1 MRKRLWSVLV
11 IIISI
16 IVLGS
21 VCYANGPG
29 TTGANFLKIGV
40 GARAA
45 ALGDAFTAV
54 VDDSTSL
61 YWNPAGLAKMEKR
74 QLSATYNMWFAG
86 INQGYL
92 GISFPLSRGGVV
104 AGGINYV
111 DMGDFDGR
119 DEAGNPTRTFTA
131 SALNF
136 HLGYADR
143 VGEKLMWGISAGLVQ
158 DTIDDDIKR
167 TYAANLGLIFKS
179 SELLSLGLALQ
190 NVGGQLGGDPLP
202 FVAKVGMAYTW
213 KSLLLALDIASPA
226 DNDVYYCA
234 GIEWWIM
241 DGIALRVGYKTN
253 QDIGEGL
260 TAGFGFDKGKI
271 RFDYAYVP
279 YGELGDTH
287 KVLLGMSF

>member
-1 MRKRLWSVLV
+1 MRKRLCSVLV

-16 IVLGS
+16 IILAS
-21 VCYANGPG
+21 VSYANGPG

-45 ALGDAFTAV
+45 ALGDAFTV
-54 VDDSTSL
+54 IVDDSTSL
-61 YWNPAGLAKMEKR
+61 YWNPAGLAKMEKG

-92 GISFPLSRGGVV
+92 GMGFPISRRGVV
-104 AGGINYV
+104 AGGVNYV

-119 DEAGNPTRTFTA
+119 DEAGNPTGTFTA
-131 SALNF
+131 SALNYQ
-136 HLGYADR
+136 LGYANR
-143 VGEKLMWGISAGLVQ
+143 VGEKLTWGISAGIVQ
-158 DTIDDDIKR
+158 DTIADDTKS
-167 TYAANLGLIFKS
+167 TYAANLGLIFRS
-179 SELLSLGLALQ
+179 SDSLSLGLALQ
-190 NVGGQLGGDPLP
+190 NIGGQLAGDPLP
-202 FVAKVGMAYTW
+202 FVAKIGMAYTW
-213 KSLLLALDIASPA
+213 KSLLLVLDIAKPT
-226 DNDVYYCA
+226 DNDLYYGA

-241 DGIALRVGYKTN
+241 DGIALRAGYKTN

-260 TAGFGFDKGKI
+260 TAGLGFDKGKI

>member
-1 MRKRLWSVLV
+1 MRKILTSMGTGILVLALV
-11 IIISI
+11 GPI
-16 IVLGS
+16 
-21 VCYANGPG
+21 YAAGPG

-45 ALGDAFTAV
+45 ALGDAFTV
-54 VDDSTSL
+54 IVDDSTSL
-61 YWNPAGLAKMEKR
+61 YWNPAGLAKMEKG
-74 QLSATYNMWFAG
+74 QLSATYNVWFAG

-92 GISFPLSRGGVV
+92 GIGFPLGGTGVAAGGV
-104 AGGINYV
+104 NYV
-111 DMGDFDGR
+111 HMGDFDGR
-119 DEAGNPTRTFTA
+119 DEAGNPTGTFTA
-131 SALNF
+131 SALNYN
-136 HLGYADR
+136 LGYANR
-143 VGEKLMWGISAGLVQ
+143 VGEKLMWGISAGVVQ
-158 DTIDDDIKR
+158 DTIDDDIKS

-190 NVGGQLGGDPLP
+190 NIGGQLGGDPLP
-202 FVAKVGMAYTW
+202 FLAKIGMALTW
-213 KSLLLALDIASPA
+213 ESSLLVLDIAKPT
-226 DNDVYYCA
+226 DDDVYYCA
-234 GIEWWIM
+234 GIEWWIQ

-287 KVLLGMSF
+287 KVLLGMNF

>member
-1 MRKRLWSVLV
+1 MRRSLWRVLV
-11 IIISI
+11 ATILIII
-16 IVLGS
+16 LAS
-21 VCYANGPG
+21 VCYANGAG

-92 GISFPLSRGGVV
+92 GMGFPLSRRGVIAGGV
-104 AGGINYV
+104 NYV

-119 DEAGNPTRTFTA
+119 DESGNPTGTFTA
-131 SALNF
+131 SALNYQ
-136 HLGYADR
+136 LGYANR
-143 VGEKLMWGISAGLVQ
+143 FGEKLIWGISAGLVQ
-158 DTIDDDIKR
+158 DTIAEDIKS
-167 TYAANLGLIFKS
+167 TYAANLGLIYKS
-179 SELLSLGLALQ
+179 SESLSLGLALQ
-190 NVGGQLGGDPLP
+190 NVGGELGSDPLP
-202 FVAKVGMAYTW
+202 FVAKIGMAYTW
-213 KSLLLALDIASPA
+213 KSLLLALDIASPT
-226 DNDVYYCA
+226 DNDLYYGA

-260 TAGFGFDKGKI
+260 TAGLGFSKGKI

-279 YGELGDTH
+279 YGELGNTH
-287 KVLLGMSF
+287 RVLLGMSF

>member
-1 MRKRLWSVLV
+1 MRGF
-11 IIISI
+11 
-16 IVLGS
+16 LGS
-21 VCYANGPG
+21 MVVGILVFALNISSSAGGPG
-29 TTGANFLKIGV
+29 TTAANFLKLGV

-45 ALGDAFTAV
+45 AMGDAFTAV
-54 VDDSTSL
+54 ADDSTSL

-92 GISFPLSRGGVV
+92 GMSFPLSRGGVV
-104 AGGINYV
+104 AGGVNYV

-119 DEAGNPTRTFTA
+119 DEAGNPTGTFTA

-136 HLGYADR
+136 HLGYANR
-143 VGEKLMWGISAGLVQ
+143 VGEKLIWGISAGLVQ
-158 DTIDDDIKR
+158 DTIADDTKS

-202 FVAKVGMAYTW
+202 FLAKIGMALTW
-213 KSLLLALDIASPA
+213 ESLLLALDIARPT
-226 DNDVYYCA
+226 DDDVYYCA
-234 GIEWWIM
+234 GIEWWIQ

-253 QDIGEGL
+253 QDVGEGL

>member
-1 MRKRLWSVLV
+1 MRKTLWSVLV

-16 IVLGS
+16 IVLTS

-45 ALGDAFTAV
+45 ALGDAFTV
-54 VDDSTSL
+54 IVDDSTSL

-74 QLSATYNMWFAG
+74 QFSATYNVWFAG

-92 GISFPLSRGGVV
+92 GVGFPLSGKGIV
-104 AGGINYV
+104 AGGVNYV

-119 DEAGNPTRTFTA
+119 DEAGNPIGTFTA
-131 SALNF
+131 SALNYQ
-136 HLGYADR
+136 LGYANR
-143 VGEKLMWGISAGLVQ
+143 IGERFTWGISAGMVQ
-158 DTIDDDIKR
+158 DTIADDTKS
-167 TYAANLGLIFKS
+167 TFAANLGLIFKS

-190 NVGGQLGGDPLP
+190 NIGGQLGGDPLP

-213 KSLLLALDIASPA
+213 KSLLFALDIASPT

-241 DGIALRVGYKTN
+241 DGIALRAGYKTN
-253 QDIGEGL
+253 QDVGEGL
-260 TAGFGFDKGKI
+260 TAGLGFSKGKI

-279 YGELGDTH
+279 YGALGNTH

>member
-1 MRKRLWSVLV
+1 M
-11 IIISI
+11 
-16 IVLGS
+16 
-21 VCYANGPG
+21 
-29 TTGANFLKIGV
+29 

-92 GISFPLSRGGVV
+92 GMSFPLSRGGVV
-104 AGGINYV
+104 AGGVNYV

-119 DEAGNPTRTFTA
+119 DEAGNPTGTFTA

-136 HLGYADR
+136 HLGYANR
-143 VGEKLMWGISAGLVQ
+143 VGEKLIWGISAGLVQ
-158 DTIDDDIKR
+158 DTIADDTKS

-190 NVGGQLGGDPLP
+190 NLGGQLGGDPLP
-202 FVAKVGMAYTW
+202 FLTKIGMALTW
-213 KSLLLALDIASPA
+213 ESLLLALDIARPT
-226 DNDVYYCA
+226 DDDVYYCA

-253 QDIGEGL
+253 QDIGEGF

>member
-1 MRKRLWSVLV
+1 MRRRLWSVLV

-21 VCYANGPG
+21 VCYANGAG

-45 ALGDAFTAV
+45 ALGDAFTV
-54 VDDSTSL
+54 IVDDSTSL

-92 GISFPLSRGGVV
+92 GMGFPLSRRGVIAGGV
-104 AGGINYV
+104 NYV

-119 DEAGNPTRTFTA
+119 DEFGNPTGTFTA
-131 SALNF
+131 SALNYQ
-136 HLGYADR
+136 LGYANR
-143 VGEKLMWGISAGLVQ
+143 VREKLTWGISAGLVQ
-158 DTIDDDIKR
+158 DTIADDIKS
-167 TYAANLGLIFKS
+167 TYAVNFGLIFKS
-179 SELLSLGLALQ
+179 SESLSLGLAVQ
-190 NVGGQLGGDPLP
+190 NIGGQLGSDPLP

-213 KSLLLALDIASPA
+213 KSLLLVLDIASPT
-226 DNDVYYCA
+226 DNDLYYCA

-241 DGIALRVGYKTN
+241 DGIALRAGYKTN
-253 QDIGEGL
+253 QDIGQGL
-260 TAGFGFDKGKI
+260 TAGLGFDKGKI

-279 YGELGDTH
+279 YGALGNTH
-287 KVLLGMSF
+287 RVLLGMSF

>member
-1 MRKRLWSVLV
+1 MRKFVG
-11 IIISI
+11 I
-16 IVLGS
+16 IVVGILIFTLNISSFAG
-21 VCYANGPG
+21 GPG
-29 TTGANFLKIGV
+29 TTAANFLKIGV

-45 ALGDAFTAV
+45 ALGDAFTV
-54 VDDSTSL
+54 IVDDSTSL

-92 GISFPLSRGGVV
+92 GIGFPLSREGIV
-104 AGGINYV
+104 AGGVNYV

-119 DEAGNPTRTFTA
+119 DEAGNPSGTFTA
-131 SALNF
+131 SALNY
-136 HLGYADR
+136 HLGYANR
-143 VGEKLMWGISAGLVQ
+143 VGEKFMWGISAGVVQ
-158 DTIDDDIKR
+158 DTIDDDIKS

-190 NVGGQLGGDPLP
+190 NIGGQLGGDPLP
-202 FVAKVGMAYTW
+202 FVAKIGMAYTW
-213 KSLLLALDIASPA
+213 KSLLLALDIAKPT
-226 DNDVYYCA
+226 DDDVYYCA
-234 GIEWWIM
+234 GIEWWVW

>member
-11 IIISI
+11 IIMLI
-16 IVLGS
+16 IILSS

-45 ALGDAFTAV
+45 AMGDAFTV
-54 VDDSTSL
+54 IVDDSTSL

-86 INQGYL
+86 INQGYF
-92 GISFPLSRGGVV
+92 GIGFPLSREGIV
-104 AGGINYV
+104 AGGVNYV

-119 DEAGNPTRTFTA
+119 DEAGNPTGTFTA
-131 SALNF
+131 SALNY
-136 HLGYADR
+136 HLGYANR
-143 VGEKLMWGISAGLVQ
+143 IGEKFIWGISAGLVQ
-158 DTIDDDIKR
+158 DTIPDDIKS
-167 TYAANLGLIFKS
+167 TYAANFGLLFET
-179 SELLSLGLALQ
+179 SESLSLGLALQ
-190 NVGGQLGGDPLP
+190 NIGGQLGGDPLP
-202 FVAKVGMAYTW
+202 FVAKIGMAYTW
-213 KSLLLALDIASPA
+213 KSLLLALDIAKPT
-226 DNDVYYCA
+226 DNDLYYCT
-234 GIEWWIM
+234 GIEWWVM
-241 DGIALRVGYKTN
+241 DGIALRAGYKTN

-279 YGELGDTH
+279 YGELGNTH
-287 KVLLGMSF
+287 KVSFGMSF

>member
-1 MRKRLWSVLV
+1 MRKTLWSVLV
-11 IIISI
+11 VVILIII
-16 IVLGS
+16 LAS
-21 VCYANGPG
+21 VCYANGSG
-29 TTGANFLKIGV
+29 TTAANFLKLGV

-45 ALGDAFTAV
+45 ALGDAFTV
-54 VDDSTSL
+54 IVDDSTSL

-74 QLSATYNMWFAG
+74 QFSATYNMWFAG

-92 GISFPLSRGGVV
+92 GMGFPLAREGVAAGGV
-104 AGGINYV
+104 NYV

-119 DEAGNPTRTFTA
+119 DEAGNPTGTFTA
-131 SALNF
+131 SALNYQ
-136 HLGYADR
+136 LGYANR
-143 VGEKLMWGISAGLVQ
+143 VGEKLTWGISAGIVQ
-158 DTIDDDIKR
+158 DTIAEDIKS
-167 TYAANLGLIFKS
+167 TYAANLGLIFRS
-179 SELLSLGLALQ
+179 SESLSLGLALQ
-190 NVGGQLGGDPLP
+190 NIGGQLGSDPLP

-213 KSLLLALDIASPA
+213 KSLLLVLDIASPT
-226 DNDVYYCA
+226 DNDLYYCA

-241 DGIALRVGYKTN
+241 DGIALRAGYKTN

-260 TAGFGFDKGKI
+260 TAGLGFNKGKI

>member
-1 MRKRLWSVLV
+1 MRKF
-11 IIISI
+11 
-16 IVLGS
+16 LGS
-21 VCYANGPG
+21 MVVGILVFALNISSSAGGSG
-29 TTGANFLKIGV
+29 TTAANFLKLGV

-45 ALGDAFTAV
+45 ALGDAFTV
-54 VDDSTSL
+54 IVDDSTSL

-74 QLSATYNMWFAG
+74 QFSATYNMWFAG

-92 GISFPLSRGGVV
+92 GMSFPLSRRGVIAGGV
-104 AGGINYV
+104 NYV

-119 DEAGNPTRTFTA
+119 DEFGNPTGTFTA
-131 SALNF
+131 SALNYQ
-136 HLGYADR
+136 LGYANR
-143 VGEKLMWGISAGLVQ
+143 FREKFLWGISAGLVQ
-158 DTIDDDIKR
+158 DTIADDIKS
-167 TYAANLGLIFKS
+167 TYAANLGLLFES
-179 SELLSLGLALQ
+179 SESLSLGLAVQ
-190 NVGGQLGGDPLP
+190 NIGGQLGGDPLP

-234 GIEWWIM
+234 GIEWWMM

-279 YGELGDTH
+279 YGELGNTH
-287 KVLLGMSF
+287 KVSLGMSF